1 VNSDFVTLEG
11 KSRGYRIMMAILAV
25 LALSGFISFIISYI
39 QGHQMF
45 GSSNVIPW
53 GMPIVMTIYLIGLSA
68 GLHILAFLIYIMNQ
82 ERYREVIRAAVFLAI
97 VLIFGAMVFIALD
110 LGRPEKFWRLFM
122 LFYMNNMASMFA
134 INAIFYSSYFL
145 SAFIYLVSLLNNMK
159 RFSMIMGMVAF
170 GWAMLTHAGTGA
182 IFGFISAR
190 ETWFSPLSSFEF
202 IFAALASSLA
212 LLIVLLVIIYRF
224 TGRNLSQDLITSLGG
239 LVKSLLLGMLL
250 LMLIGELTH
259 LYSPASD
266 ATLFMLTGPF
276 SWLFWILLI
285 GMGAIVPLVILFHP
299 RTKRSVRGVVIASA
313 LIVIGVF
320 VKRYYLVI
328 PGASYPLHYYPG
340 KIEGVWGALGSFA
353 FAPAEIVLSVG
364 IVGFLGLIFILGL
377 KYLEL
382 LPAKEQVEEAVE
394 GPSEEVVEE
403 SKEALGPTEGSV
415 ATNEG

>member
-1 VNSDFVTLEG
+1 
-11 KSRGYRIMMAILAV
+11 
-25 LALSGFISFIISYI
+25 
-39 QGHQMF
+39 
-45 GSSNVIPW
+45 
-53 GMPIVMTIYLIGLSA
+53 
-68 GLHILAFLIYIMNQ
+68 
-82 ERYREVIRAAVFLAI
+82 
-97 VLIFGAMVFIALD
+97 MV
-110 LGRPEKFWRLFM
+110 
-122 LFYMNNMASMFA
+122 
-134 INAIFYSSYFL
+134 
-145 SAFIYLVSLLNNMK
+145 
-159 RFSMIMGMVAF
+159 MGMIAF

-190 ETWFSPLSSFEF
+190 ETWFSPLSPFEF

-259 LYSPASD
+259 LYSPTRD
-266 ATLFMLTGPF
+266 AAMYMLTGPL

-328 PGASYPLHYYPG
+328 PGAAYPLHYYPG
-340 KIEGVWGALGSFA
+340 KIEGVWGAVGSFA

-382 LPAKEQVEEAVE
+382 LPGKEQVEEAVE

-403 SKEALGPTEGSV
+403 GKEEPKLTEEVTEG
-415 ATNEG
+415 